1 MLCVQRTRQAKRIF
15 PQNGNM
21 PVKPV
26 NTPDGLQMKKGCF
39 KKHPFRLKNPVLSK
53 CEQDKYQFGSFM
65 GDGDVNFKK
74 VSFFPQIRGNARN

>member
-1 MLCVQRTRQAKRIF
+1 
-15 PQNGNM
+15 M

-65 GDGDVNFKK
+65 VTGT
-74 VSFFPQIRGNARN
+74 

>member
-1 MLCVQRTRQAKRIF
+1 MLVQADPSGIQDGLMLCVQRTRQAKRIF

-26 NTPDGLQMKKGCF
+26 NTPDGEQMKKGCF

-65 GDGDVNFKK
+65 VTGT
-74 VSFFPQIRGNARN
+74 